1 MWEQRYAGSEDYL
14 FGRAPAKFLEE
25 NPGWV
30 NAGQEVLCV
39 ADGEGRNSVWL
50 ARQGAQ
56 VSAFDGSQTAVER
69 ARDLAREAGVAVE
82 HTVSD
87 WADWDWSRKF
97 DLVAGIFIQ
106 FMGPDARVG
115 QFADLRRAVKP
126 GGILLL
132 HGYRP
137 EQVALGTGG
146 PPSEAN
152 MYTEELLLEA
162 FGDWEV
168 QRLASYERD
177 VQEGRGHSG
186 KSALI
191 DLIVRRPGL

>member
-1 MWEQRYAGSEDYL
+1 MWEERYSGSEDYL
-14 FGRAPAKFLEE
+14 FGRAPAQFLVD

-30 NAGQEVLCV
+30 TPGQEVLCV

-50 ARQGAQ
+50 AGRGAR
-56 VSAFDGSQTAVER
+56 VSAFDAAPTAVER
-69 ARDLAREAGVAVE
+69 AQALAREAGVEVA
-82 HTVSD
+82 HAISD
-87 WADWDWSRKF
+87 WAGWDWSRQF
-97 DLVAGIFIQ
+97 DLVAAIFVQ
-106 FMGPDARVG
+106 FMGPEDRPG
-115 QFADLRRAVKP
+115 QFADLRRAVRP
-126 GGILLL
+126 GGVLML

-146 PPSEAN
+146 PPFVEN
-152 MYTEELLLEA
+152 MYTEELLRDA
-162 FGDWEV
+162 FGDWEI

-191 DLIVRRPGL
+191 DLIAKKPG

>member
-1 MWEQRYAGSEDYL
+1 MWEERYSSSRDYL
-14 FGRAPAKFLEE
+14 FGREPARFLVD

-30 NAGQEVLCV
+30 KPGQEVLCV

-50 ARQGAQ
+50 AVRGAR
-56 VSAFDGSQTAVER
+56 VTAFDAAPTAVER
-69 ARDLAREAGVAVE
+69 ARALAREAGVEVDHRMSE
-82 HTVSD
+82 
-87 WADWDWSRKF
+87 WADWDWSRDF
-97 DLVAGIFIQ
+97 DMVVAIFVQ
-106 FMGPDARVG
+106 FTGSADRKG
-115 QFADLRRAVKP
+115 QFADLKSAVRP
-126 GGILLL
+126 GGVLML

-146 PPSEAN
+146 PPFVEN
-152 MYTEELLLEA
+152 MYTEDLLRSA
-162 FGDWEV
+162 FGDWEI

-191 DLIVRRPGL
+191 DLIVKKPG

>member
-1 MWEQRYAGSEDYL
+1 MWEKRYAESEGYL

-30 NAGQEVLCV
+30 KPGATALCV

-50 ARQGAQ
+50 AGRGAR
-56 VSAFDGSQTAVER
+56 VTGFDGSETAVGR
-69 ARDLAREAGVAVE
+69 ARALAGQAGVEVA
-82 HTVSD
+82 HHL
-87 WADWDWSRKF
+87 ADWQGWDWDREF
-97 DLVAGIFIQ
+97 DLVAAIFVQ
-106 FMGPDARVG
+106 FMGPRERVG
-115 QFADLRRAVKP
+115 QFADLRRAVRP
-126 GGILLL
+126 GGVLML

-146 PPSEAN
+146 PPFEAN
-152 MYTEELLLEA
+152 MYTEELLREA
-162 FGDWEV
+162 FGDWEI

-191 DLIVRRPGL
+191 DLIVRRPE